1 MNSAVQMNGG
11 ADMASCEE
19 AEEYLRMPELRAGY
33 VEALSLADAAM
44 GRHQQHASYQVF
56 DAGFGRQPQGAWHW
70 GPVDSFKVRA
80 SATLFATAAS
90 KADDREVLAGCLQV
104 LQHFTGDCV
113 YTPGAE
119 GSAGYVAGVDSQ
131 PIALQ
136 GPDLEVLRRCGVDL
150 ERIFA
155 G

>member
-1 MNSAVQMNGG
+1 VAFALMRTTVAAPPPMKLPAIASNSNGRSSRS
-11 ADMASCEE
+11 D
-19 AEEYLRMPELRAGY
+19 
-33 VEALSLADAAM
+33 
-44 GRHQQHASYQVF
+44 GRGEH
-56 DAGFGRQPQGAWHW
+56 
-70 GPVDSFKVRA
+70 VRA